1 MRRARE
7 RLPLFRHP
15 GVTKKNGIARHKLQE
30 ISSGSTALVDRYR
43 ELEGLKNTRKLDVVL
58 MATVSSFGA
67 LEKPSAAERRR
78 FIELFPPV
86 YEASTPE
93 ARRQAVA
100 ALSGNPHVPQEIC
113 HYIGT
118 REIAISAPFLARSPA
133 LGDETLTRLIETM
146 GEEHIRAIIHRA
158 DLSQK
163 VIQALIGCHRPEEDE
178 TPDGNFDVRS
188 GYRDESEALRQ
199 TLKAMAAKAG
209 SEVEDRL
216 GLSTL
221 SELQTALLVRFARR
235 GEGTLFLETF
245 ARALG
250 GDRVLAAD
258 ILSEESGRRLAVGLV
273 ALGMG
278 RDDTLYVLP
287 RVAPG
292 LSTAQMPADEAAER
306 LVDALKPAACIEEL
320 LAWQNRRAEEEAAA
334 AKHAPRRQNR
344 RSA

>member
-1 MRRARE
+1 M
-7 RLPLFRHP
+7 
-15 GVTKKNGIARHKLQE
+15 
-30 ISSGSTALVDRYR
+30 VDRYR

-78 FIELFPPV
+78 FVELFPPV
-86 YEASTPE
+86 YEASTAE

-100 ALSGNPHVPQEIC
+100 ALSSHPYVPQEIC

-118 REIAISAPFLARSPA
+118 REISISAPFLARSPA
-133 LGDETLTRLIETM
+133 ISDETLTRLIETM

-163 VIQALIGCHRPEEDE
+163 VIQALIGCHRPQEDE
-178 TPDGNFDVRS
+178 TPEGNFDVRA

-209 SEVEDRL
+209 SEADDRL

-235 GEGTLFLETF
+235 GEGPLFLETL

-258 ILSEESGRRLAVGLV
+258 ILAEASGRRLAVALV

-292 LSTAQMPADEAAER
+292 LSTAEISADEAAER
-306 LVDALKPAACIEEL
+306 LIGTLKPTACIEEL
-320 LAWQNRRAEEEAAA
+320 LAWQNQRADEEATA
-334 AKHAPRRQNR
+334 AKDAPRRQSR

>member
-1 MRRARE
+1 M
-7 RLPLFRHP
+7 
-15 GVTKKNGIARHKLQE
+15 V
-30 ISSGSTALVDRYR
+30 SSGSTALVDRYR

-78 FIELFPPV
+78 FVELFPPV

-100 ALSGNPHVPQEIC
+100 ALSGHPDVPQEIC
-113 HYIGT
+113 HYIG
-118 REIAISAPFLARSPA
+118 RQEIAISAPFLARSPA
-133 LGDETLTRLIETM
+133 ISDETLTVLIETM
-146 GEEHIRAIIHRA
+146 SEEHIRAIIHRA

-163 VIQALIGCHRPEEDE
+163 VIQALIGCHRPQDDE
-178 TPDGNFDVRS
+178 VPEGNFDVRTGS
-188 GYRDESEALRQ
+188 RDESEVLRQ

-209 SEVEDRL
+209 SAAEDRL

-250 GDRVLAAD
+250 GDRVLAAEV
-258 ILSEESGRRLAVGLV
+258 LSEASGRRLGVALI
-273 ALGMG
+273 ALGMTK
-278 RDDTLYVLP
+278 DDTTYVLP
-287 RVAPG
+287 RIAPDLAG
-292 LSTAQMPADEAAER
+292 DRQNNEDAAEK
-306 LVDALKPAACIEEL
+306 LVDSLQPTACIEEL
-320 LAWQNRRAEEEAAA
+320 LAWQNRRAEEEKAASEN
-334 AKHAPRRQNR
+334 APRRQTR

>member
-1 MRRARE
+1 M
-7 RLPLFRHP
+7 
-15 GVTKKNGIARHKLQE
+15 
-30 ISSGSTALVDRYR
+30 VDRYR

-78 FIELFPPV
+78 FVELFPPV

-100 ALSGNPHVPQEIC
+100 ALSSHPHVPQEIC

-133 LGDETLTRLIETM
+133 ISDETLTTLIETM

-178 TPDGNFDVRS
+178 TPEGNFDVRA

-209 SEVEDRL
+209 SEAEDRL

-221 SELQTALLVRFARR
+221 SELQTALLVRFSRR

-258 ILSEESGRRLAVGLV
+258 ILSEASGRRLAVALV
-273 ALGMG
+273 ALGMAK
-278 RDDTLYVLP
+278 DDLVYVLP
-287 RVAPG
+287 RIVPA
-292 LSTAQMPADEAAER
+292 LSTQTLSADEAAEE
-306 LVDALKPAACIEEL
+306 LVDALRPAACIEEL
-320 LAWQNRRAEEEAAA
+320 LAWQSLRADEEQASAKDATRR
-334 AKHAPRRQNR
+334 HSR